1 MLKSVTEFWKNKSIK
16 LSDSFEVLITFK
28 NGKEPTS
35 LYNCTGFTIPKLE
48 YEEEVLS
55 YGNLAQV
62 FQTPKYD
69 SCKELTLEFTE
80 MMDKSKNKTKE
91 KQMVVLSKVFEYM
104 GFDTKQLF
112 ANGGLQSN
120 SATYHF
126 DKIIPTVEIKIL
138 NNKLWRYKYK
148 YHFGNLKIVNYSIYN
163 LDYQTES
170 PCKVTVNLAFETYYK
185 QAIDEPV
192 DYGET
197 PVNKTVKPKEDTKP
211 KEKEPDGKVD
221 VSLEDINGDSNA
233 RKEDIE
239 QNWKENINQSD
250 LDMMKD
256 EQLYDP
262 AYSELM
268 GLDLDSDEVE
278 PELQTEM
285 WKQSAN
291 ESDLDMIRNPE
302 LAELEDLDLDDSSP
316 ESNPPVQET
325 QVASN
330 EHIGQQTGGDKG
342 PQGPTSN
349 PNPTKIDNVKTKE
362 NTEPKPELA
371 SKPQQKKEEKSEFS
385 KSEIKEMA
393 QRAAD
398 FDKKA
403 GVKKGKT
410 GTYYAAGL
418 NAMGLNASDR
428 NDFDAAYKQN
438 M

>member
-1 MLKSVTEFWKNKSIK
+1 MIK
-16 LSDSFEVLITFK
+16 E
-28 NGKEPTS
+28 
-35 LYNCTGFTIPKLE
+35 
-48 YEEEVLS
+48 
-55 YGNLAQV
+55 
-62 FQTPKYD
+62 
-69 SCKELTLEFTE
+69 
-80 MMDKSKNKTKE
+80 
-91 KQMVVLSKVFEYM
+91 
-104 GFDTKQLF
+104 
-112 ANGGLQSN
+112 
-120 SATYHF
+120 
-126 DKIIPTVEIKIL
+126 
-138 NNKLWRYKYK
+138 
-148 YHFGNLKIVNYSIYN
+148 
-163 LDYQTES
+163 
-170 PCKVTVNLAFETYYK
+170 
-185 QAIDEPV
+185 
-192 DYGET
+192 
-197 PVNKTVKPKEDTKP
+197 
-211 KEKEPDGKVD
+211 
-221 VSLEDINGDSNA
+221 
-233 RKEDIE
+233 
-239 QNWKENINQSD
+239 
-250 LDMMKD
+250 

-316 ESNPPVQET
+316 VSNPPVEET

-330 EHIGQQTGGDKG
+330 EHIGQQTGGNKG

-428 NDFDAAYKQN
+428 NDFDGDALWGANSRHATEDSKYEFRWDGAYPSNVLYFRKRYFALARI
-438 M
+438 

>member
-1 MLKSVTEFWKNKSIK
+1 MALGQFVNITDFWHKKSIK
-16 LSDSFEVLITFK
+16 LSDAFEVLITL
-28 NGKEPTS
+28 NNKEEP
-35 LYNCTGFTIPKLE
+35 LVNCTGLTIPKLE
-48 YEEEVLS
+48 YEEETIE
-55 YGNLAQV
+55 YGNVAQV
-62 FQTPKYD
+62 FVTPKYD
-69 SCKELTLEFTE
+69 SCKELTLDFYEY
-80 MMDKSKNKTKE
+80 MDDKNNNYSCTLK
-91 KQMVVLSKVFEYM
+91 KVFDYM
-104 GFDTKQLF
+104 GYKLNQKFS
-112 ANGGLQSN
+112 NGLMTNYGVYN
-120 SATYHF
+120 I
-126 DKIIPTVEIKIL
+126 DKVIPIIQIKVL
-138 NNKLWRYKYK
+138 NNNLWRYKFL
-148 YHFGNLKIVNYSIYN
+148 YHFENLKIVNYTVYN
-163 LDYQTES
+163 YDYQNES
-170 PCKVTVNLAFETYYK
+170 PCKVTVTLSFETYYR
-185 QAIDEPV
+185 QSIDEPV
-192 DYGET
+192 DYVEELE
-197 PVNKTVKPKEDTKP
+197 KPKPTPQDPIYDPNGKANADTIFVEGDP
-211 KEKEPDGKVD
+211 K
-221 VSLEDINGDSNA
+221 A
-233 RKEDIE
+233 HKEDIE
-239 QNWKENINQSD
+239 NDWRQSTNQSD
-250 LDMMKD
+250 LDMIKE

-316 ESNPPVQET
+316 VSNPPVQET

-342 PQGPTSN
+342 PQGPSSN

-410 GTYYAAGL
+410 GTYYTAGL

-428 NDFDAAYKQN
+428 NEFDAAYKAN

>member
-1 MLKSVTEFWKNKSIK
+1 MCGILISPEGRISPSKPKHCSHRVYR
-16 LSDSFEVLITFK
+16 VLIF
-28 NGKEPTS
+28 
-35 LYNCTGFTIPKLE
+35 
-48 YEEEVLS
+48 
-55 YGNLAQV
+55 
-62 FQTPKYD
+62 
-69 SCKELTLEFTE
+69 
-80 MMDKSKNKTKE
+80 
-91 KQMVVLSKVFEYM
+91 
-104 GFDTKQLF
+104 
-112 ANGGLQSN
+112 
-120 SATYHF
+120 
-126 DKIIPTVEIKIL
+126 
-138 NNKLWRYKYK
+138 YKFK
-148 YHFGNLKIVNYSIYN
+148 YHFENLKIINYTVYN
-163 LDYQTES
+163 LDYQNES
-170 PCKVTVNLAFETYYK
+170 PCKVTVTLSFETYHK
-185 QAIDEPV
+185 QTIDEPV

-197 PVNKTVKPKEDTKP
+197 TATKKITPQDPIYDPNGKANADTIYVDGDPK
-211 KEKEPDGKVD
+211 
-221 VSLEDINGDSNA
+221 A
-233 RKEDIE
+233 HKEDIE
-239 QNWKENINQSD
+239 NDWKQSTNQSD
-250 LDMMKD
+250 LDMIKE

-316 ESNPPVQET
+316 VSNPPVQET

-349 PNPTKIDNVKTKE
+349 PNPTKIENVKVNDNKDT
-362 NTEPKPELA
+362 KPEIA
-371 SKPQQKKEEKSEFS
+371 SKPQQKTEEKSEFS

-428 NDFDAAYKQN
+428 KDFEAAYKAN

>member
-28 NGKEPTS
+28 NGNEPTS

-80 MMDKSKNKTKE
+80 MMDKSKEKTKE

-126 DKIIPTVEIKIL
+126 DKIIPTIEIKIL
-138 NNKLWRYKYK
+138 NNNLWRYKYK

-163 LDYQTES
+163 LDYQNES
-170 PCKVTVNLAFETYYK
+170 PCKVTVSLAFETYYK

-192 DYGET
+192 DYGVEQE
-197 PVNKTVKPKEDTKP
+197 KPKPTPQDP
-211 KEKEPDGKVD
+211 IYDPNGKVNAD
-221 VSLEDINGDSNA
+221 TIFVEGDPKA
-233 RKEDIE
+233 HKEDIE
-239 QNWKENINQSD
+239 NDWKQSTNQSD
-250 LDMMKD
+250 LDMIKE

-410 GTYYAAGL
+410 GTYYVAGI

-428 NDFDAAYKQN
+428 NTFDAAYKQN

>member
-1 MLKSVTEFWKNKSIK
+1 MLKSVTEFWKNKTIK

-28 NGKEPTS
+28 NGNEPTS

-80 MMDKSKNKTKE
+80 MMDKTKKTDKE
-91 KQMVVLSKVFEYM
+91 KNMVVLSKVFEYM

-126 DKIIPTVEIKIL
+126 DKIIPTIEIKIL

-163 LDYQTES
+163 LDYQNES
-170 PCKVTVNLAFETYYK
+170 PCKVTVYLAFETYYK

-192 DYGET
+192 DYGVEQE
-197 PVNKTVKPKEDTKP
+197 KPKPAPQDP
-211 KEKEPDGKVD
+211 IYDPNGKVNAD
-221 VSLEDINGDSNA
+221 TIFVEGDPKA
-233 RKEDIE
+233 HKEDIE
-239 QNWKENINQSD
+239 NDWKQSTNQSD
-250 LDMMKD
+250 LDMIKE

-268 GLDLDSDEVE
+268 GLDLDSDEIE

-316 ESNPPVQET
+316 VSNPPVQET

-330 EHIGQQTGGDKG
+330 EHIGQQTGGNKG

-349 PNPTKIDNVKTKE
+349 PNPTKIENVKVNE
-362 NTEPKPELA
+362 NKDTKPEIA

-410 GTYYAAGL
+410 GTYYTAGL

-428 NDFDAAYKQN
+428 NEFDAAYKAN

>member
-1 MLKSVTEFWKNKSIK
+1 MLKSVTEFWKNKTIK

-28 NGKEPTS
+28 NGNEPTS

-80 MMDKSKNKTKE
+80 MMDKTKQKDKE
-91 KQMVVLSKVFEYM
+91 KHMVVLSKVFEYM
-104 GFDTKQLF
+104 GFDTTQLF

-126 DKIIPTVEIKIL
+126 DKIIPTIEIKIL

-163 LDYQTES
+163 LDYQNES

-192 DYGET
+192 DYGVEQE
-197 PVNKTVKPKEDTKP
+197 KPKPAPQDP
-211 KEKEPDGKVD
+211 IYDPNGKVNAD
-221 VSLEDINGDSNA
+221 TIFVEGDPKA
-233 RKEDIE
+233 HKEDIE
-239 QNWKENINQSD
+239 NDWKQSTNQSD
-250 LDMMKD
+250 LDMIKE

-330 EHIGQQTGGDKG
+330 EHIGQQTGGNKG

-349 PNPTKIDNVKTKE
+349 PNPTKIENVKVNE
-362 NTEPKPELA
+362 NTEPKPEIA

>member
-1 MLKSVTEFWKNKSIK
+1 MALGQFVNITDFWHKKSIK
-16 LSDSFEVLITFK
+16 LSDAFEVLIKLNPSFDY
-28 NGKEPTS
+28 EP
-35 LYNCTGFTIPKLE
+35 LVHCTGFTLPKLE
-48 YEEEVLS
+48 YEEETIE
-55 YGNLAQV
+55 YGNVAQV
-62 FQTPKYD
+62 FVTPKYD
-69 SCKELTLEFTE
+69 SCKELTLDFYEY
-80 MMDKSKNKTKE
+80 MDDKNKNYSCT
-91 KQMVVLSKVFEYM
+91 LSKIFDYM
-104 GFDTKQLF
+104 GYKLNQKFSD
-112 ANGGLQSN
+112 GLMSN
-120 SATYHF
+120 YGVYNI
-126 DKIIPTVEIKIL
+126 DKVIPVIDIKVL
-138 NNKLWRYKYK
+138 NNVLWRYKFK
-148 YHFGNLKIVNYSIYN
+148 YHFENLKIINYTVYN
-163 LDYQTES
+163 LDYQNES
-170 PCKVTVNLAFETYYK
+170 PCKVTVTLSFETYHK
-185 QAIDEPV
+185 QTIDEPV
-192 DYGET
+192 NYGET
-197 PVNKTVKPKEDTKP
+197 TSTKKITPQDQIYDPNGKANADTIFVEGDPK
-211 KEKEPDGKVD
+211 
-221 VSLEDINGDSNA
+221 A
-233 RKEDIE
+233 HKEDIE
-239 QNWKENINQSD
+239 NDWKQSTNQSD
-250 LDMMKD
+250 LDMIKE

-316 ESNPPVQET
+316 ASNPPVQET

-330 EHIGQQTGGDKG
+330 EHIGQQTGGNKG

-349 PNPTKIDNVKTKE
+349 PNPTKIENVKVNE
-362 NTEPKPELA
+362 NKDTKPELA

-410 GTYYAAGL
+410 GTYYEAGL

-428 NDFDAAYKQN
+428 NDFEAAYKAN

>member
-1 MLKSVTEFWKNKSIK
+1 MALGQFVNITDFWHKKSIK
-16 LSDSFEVLITFK
+16 LSDAFEVLIKLNPSFDY
-28 NGKEPTS
+28 EP
-35 LYNCTGFTIPKLE
+35 LVHCTGFTLPKLE
-48 YEEEVLS
+48 YEEETIE
-55 YGNLAQV
+55 YGNVAQV
-62 FQTPKYD
+62 FVTPKYD
-69 SCKELTLEFTE
+69 SCKELTLDFYEY
-80 MMDKSKNKTKE
+80 MDDKNNNYSCT
-91 KQMVVLSKVFEYM
+91 LSKIFDYM
-104 GFDTKQLF
+104 GYKLNQKFSD
-112 ANGGLQSN
+112 GLMSN
-120 SATYHF
+120 YGVYNI
-126 DKIIPTVEIKIL
+126 DKVIPVIDIKVL
-138 NNKLWRYKYK
+138 NNVLWRYKFK
-148 YHFGNLKIVNYSIYN
+148 YHFENLKIINYTVYN
-163 LDYQTES
+163 LDYQNES
-170 PCKVTVNLAFETYYK
+170 PCKVTVTLSFETYHK
-185 QAIDEPV
+185 QTIDEEV
-192 DYGET
+192 KYGET
-197 PVNKTVKPKEDTKP
+197 TETKKITPKDPIYDPNGKANADTIYVDGDP
-211 KEKEPDGKVD
+211 K
-221 VSLEDINGDSNA
+221 A
-233 RKEDIE
+233 HKEDIE
-239 QNWKENINQSD
+239 NDWKQSTNQSD
-250 LDMMKD
+250 LDMIKE

-316 ESNPPVQET
+316 VSNPPVQET

-330 EHIGQQTGGDKG
+330 EHIGQQTGGNKG

-349 PNPTKIDNVKTKE
+349 PNPTKIENVKVNE
-362 NTEPKPELA
+362 NKEPKPEIA
-371 SKPQQKKEEKSEFS
+371 SKPEKKKEEKSEFS

-410 GTYYAAGL
+410 GTYYTAGL

-428 NDFDAAYKQN
+428 KDFENAYKAS

>member
-126 DKIIPTVEIKIL
+126 DKIIPTIEIKIL

-163 LDYQTES
+163 LDYQNES
-170 PCKVTVNLAFETYYK
+170 PCKVTVYLAFETYYK

-192 DYGET
+192 DYGVEQE
-197 PVNKTVKPKEDTKP
+197 KPKPAPQDP
-211 KEKEPDGKVD
+211 IYDPNGKVNAD
-221 VSLEDINGDSNA
+221 TIFVEGDPKA
-233 RKEDIE
+233 HKEDIE
-239 QNWKENINQSD
+239 NDWNQSTNQSD
-250 LDMMKD
+250 LDMIKE

>member
-1 MLKSVTEFWKNKSIK
+1 MVSPF
-16 LSDSFEVLITFK
+16 
-28 NGKEPTS
+28 
-35 LYNCTGFTIPKLE
+35 LE
-48 YEEEVLS
+48 
-55 YGNLAQV
+55 
-62 FQTPKYD
+62 
-69 SCKELTLEFTE
+69 
-80 MMDKSKNKTKE
+80 
-91 KQMVVLSKVFEYM
+91 
-104 GFDTKQLF
+104 
-112 ANGGLQSN
+112 
-120 SATYHF
+120 
-126 DKIIPTVEIKIL
+126 
-138 NNKLWRYKYK
+138 
-148 YHFGNLKIVNYSIYN
+148 
-163 LDYQTES
+163 
-170 PCKVTVNLAFETYYK
+170 
-185 QAIDEPV
+185 
-192 DYGET
+192 
-197 PVNKTVKPKEDTKP
+197 
-211 KEKEPDGKVD
+211 
-221 VSLEDINGDSNA
+221 
-233 RKEDIE
+233 EDIE
-239 QNWKENINQSD
+239 NDWKQSTNQSD
-250 LDMMKD
+250 LDMIKE

-316 ESNPPVQET
+316 VSNPPVQET

-330 EHIGQQTGGDKG
+330 EHIGQQTGGNKG

-349 PNPTKIDNVKTKE
+349 PNPTKIENVKVNE
-362 NTEPKPELA
+362 NKDTKPEIA

-410 GTYYAAGL
+410 GTYYEAGL
-418 NAMGLNASDR
+418 NAMGLNAGDR
-428 NDFDAAYKQN
+428 NTFDAAYKQN

>member
-1 MLKSVTEFWKNKSIK
+1 MLGQFVNITDFWHKKSIK
-16 LSDSFEVLITFK
+16 LSDAFEVLITL
-28 NGKEPTS
+28 NNKEEP
-35 LYNCTGFTIPKLE
+35 LVNCTGFTIPKLE
-48 YEEEVLS
+48 YEEETIE
-55 YGNLAQV
+55 YGNVAQV
-62 FQTPKYD
+62 FVTPKYD
-69 SCKELTLEFTE
+69 SCKELTLDFYEY
-80 MMDKSKNKTKE
+80 MDDKNNNYSCTLK
-91 KQMVVLSKVFEYM
+91 KVFDYI
-104 GFDTKQLF
+104 GYKLNQKFS
-112 ANGGLQSN
+112 NGLMTNYGVYN
-120 SATYHF
+120 I
-126 DKIIPTVEIKIL
+126 DKVIPIIQIKVL
-138 NNKLWRYKYK
+138 NNNLWRYKFL
-148 YHFGNLKIVNYSIYN
+148 YHFENLKIVNYTVYN
-163 LDYQTES
+163 YDYQNES
-170 PCKVTVNLAFETYYK
+170 PCKVTVTLSFETYYR
-185 QAIDEPV
+185 QTIDEPV

-197 PVNKTVKPKEDTKP
+197 TETKKITPQDPIYDPNGKANADTIFVEGDPK
-211 KEKEPDGKVD
+211 
-221 VSLEDINGDSNA
+221 A
-233 RKEDIE
+233 HKEDIE
-239 QNWKENINQSD
+239 NDWKQSTNQSD
-250 LDMMKD
+250 LDMIKE

-262 AYSELM
+262 AYNELM

-302 LAELEDLDLDDSSP
+302 LAELEDLDLEDSSP
-316 ESNPPVQET
+316 VSNPPVQET

-410 GTYYAAGL
+410 GTYYTAGL

-428 NDFDAAYKQN
+428 NEFDAAYKAN

>member
-1 MLKSVTEFWKNKSIK
+1 MLKSVTNFWSNKSIK
-16 LSDSFEVLITFK
+16 LSDAFEVLITFK
-28 NGKEPTS
+28 NGNEPTS

-80 MMDKSKNKTKE
+80 MMDKTKKKTKE
-91 KQMVVLSKVFEYM
+91 KHMVVLSKVFEYM
-104 GFDTKQLF
+104 GFDTTQLF
-112 ANGGLQSN
+112 ANGEMQSN

-126 DKIIPTVEIKIL
+126 DKIIPTIEIKIL
-138 NNKLWRYKYK
+138 NNNLWRYKYK

-163 LDYQTES
+163 LDYQNES
-170 PCKVTVNLAFETYYK
+170 PCKVTVTLSFETYYK

-192 DYGET
+192 NYGET
-197 PVNKTVKPKEDTKP
+197 TETKKITP
-211 KEKEPDGKVD
+211 QDPIYDPNGKVNAD
-221 VSLEDINGDSNA
+221 TIFVEGDPKA
-233 RKEDIE
+233 HKEDIE
-239 QNWKENINQSD
+239 NDWKQSTNQSD
-250 LDMMKD
+250 LDMIKE

-262 AYSELM
+262 AFGELP
-268 GLDLDSDEVE
+268 DLDDDDMT
-278 PELQTEM
+278 PELQTEIY
-285 WKQSAN
+285 KYEAN
-291 ESDLDMIRNPE
+291 QSDLDMIRNPE
-302 LAELEDLDLDDSSP
+302 LAELPDLDFEDSSP
-316 ESNPPVQET
+316 VSNPPTQET

-349 PNPTKIDNVKTKE
+349 PNPTKIENVKVNE
-362 NTEPKPELA
+362 NKDTKPELA

-398 FDKKA
+398 YDKKA

-410 GTYYAAGL
+410 GTYYSAGL
-418 NAMGLNASDR
+418 NSMGLNASDR
-428 NDFDAAYKQN
+428 KDFEAAYKAN

>member
-1 MLKSVTEFWKNKSIK
+1 MLGQFVNITDFWHNKSIK
-16 LSDSFEVLITFK
+16 LSDAFEVLITL
-28 NGKEPTS
+28 NNKEEP
-35 LYNCTGFTIPKLE
+35 LVNCTGFTIPKLE
-48 YEEEVLS
+48 YEEETIE
-55 YGNLAQV
+55 YGNVAQV
-62 FQTPKYD
+62 FVTPKYD
-69 SCKELTLEFTE
+69 SCKELTLDFYEY
-80 MMDKSKNKTKE
+80 MDDKNNNYSCTLK
-91 KQMVVLSKVFEYM
+91 KVFDYM
-104 GFDTKQLF
+104 GYKLNQKFS
-112 ANGGLQSN
+112 NGLMTNYGVYN
-120 SATYHF
+120 I
-126 DKIIPTVEIKIL
+126 DKVIPIIQIKVL
-138 NNKLWRYKYK
+138 NNNLWRYKFL
-148 YHFGNLKIVNYSIYN
+148 YHFENLKIVNYTVYN
-163 LDYQTES
+163 YDYQNES
-170 PCKVTVNLAFETYYK
+170 PCKVTVTLSFETYYR

-192 DYGET
+192 DYAEELE
-197 PVNKTVKPKEDTKP
+197 KPKPTPQDQIYDP
-211 KEKEPDGKVD
+211 NGKVKYD
-221 VSLEDINGDSNA
+221 GVDINGQSVSN
-233 RKEDIE
+233 KEDIE
-239 QNWKENINQSD
+239 NDWKQSTNQSD
-250 LDMMKD
+250 LDMIKE

-316 ESNPPVQET
+316 VSNPPVQET

-330 EHIGQQTGGDKG
+330 EHIGQQTGGNKG

-349 PNPTKIDNVKTKE
+349 PNPTKIENVKVNE
-362 NTEPKPELA
+362 NKDTKPEIA

-410 GTYYAAGL
+410 GTYYEAGL
-418 NAMGLNASDR
+418 NAMGLNAGDR
-428 NDFDAAYKQN
+428 NTFDAAYKQN

>member
-1 MLKSVTEFWKNKSIK
+1 MALGQFVNITNFWHKKSIK
-16 LSDSFEVLITFK
+16 LSDAFEVLITL
-28 NGKEPTS
+28 NNKEEP
-35 LYNCTGFTIPKLE
+35 LVNCTGIILPKLE
-48 YEEEVLS
+48 YEEETIE
-55 YGNLAQV
+55 YGNVAQV
-62 FQTPKYD
+62 FVTPKYD
-69 SCKELTLEFTE
+69 SCKELTLDFYEY
-80 MMDKSKNKTKE
+80 MDDKNNNYSCTLK
-91 KQMVVLSKVFEYM
+91 KVFDYM
-104 GFDTKQLF
+104 GYKLNQKFS
-112 ANGGLQSN
+112 NGLMTNYGVYN
-120 SATYHF
+120 I
-126 DKIIPTVEIKIL
+126 DKVIPIIQIKVL
-138 NNKLWRYKYK
+138 NNNLWRYKFL
-148 YHFGNLKIVNYSIYN
+148 YHFENLKIVNYTVYN
-163 LDYQTES
+163 FDYQNES
-170 PCKVTVNLAFETYYK
+170 PCKVTVTLSFETYYK

-192 DYGET
+192 EYGET
-197 PVNKTVKPKEDTKP
+197 TETKKITP
-211 KEKEPDGKVD
+211 QDPIYDPNGKVNAD
-221 VSLEDINGDSNA
+221 TIFVEGDPKA
-233 RKEDIE
+233 HKEDIE
-239 QNWKENINQSD
+239 NDWKQSTNQSD
-250 LDMMKD
+250 LDMIKE

-316 ESNPPVQET
+316 VSNPPVQET
-325 QVASN
+325 HVASN
-330 EHIGQQTGGDKG
+330 EHIGQQTGGNKG

-371 SKPQQKKEEKSEFS
+371 SKPEKKKEEKSEFS

-393 QRAAD
+393 QRAAA
-398 FDKKA
+398 FDKQA

-410 GTYYAAGL
+410 GTYYTAGL

-428 NDFDAAYKQN
+428 NTFDTAYKAS

>member
-1 MLKSVTEFWKNKSIK
+1 MLKSVTEFWKNKTIK

-28 NGKEPTS
+28 NGNEPTS

-80 MMDKSKNKTKE
+80 MMDKTKQKDKE
-91 KQMVVLSKVFEYM
+91 KHMVVLSKVFEYM
-104 GFDTKQLF
+104 GFDTTQLF

-126 DKIIPTVEIKIL
+126 DKIIPTIEIKIL

-163 LDYQTES
+163 LDYQNES

-192 DYGET
+192 DYGVEQE
-197 PVNKTVKPKEDTKP
+197 KPKPAPQDP
-211 KEKEPDGKVD
+211 IYDPNGKVNAD
-221 VSLEDINGDSNA
+221 TIFVEGDPKA
-233 RKEDIE
+233 HKEDIE
-239 QNWKENINQSD
+239 NDWKQSTNQSD
-250 LDMMKD
+250 LDMIKE

-285 WKQSAN
+285 WKQAAN

-330 EHIGQQTGGDKG
+330 EHIGQQTGGNKG

-349 PNPTKIDNVKTKE
+349 PNPTKIENVKVNE
-362 NTEPKPELA
+362 NTEPKPEIA

>member
-1 MLKSVTEFWKNKSIK
+1 MLKSVTEYWKNKTIK

-28 NGKEPTS
+28 TGKEPTS

-80 MMDKSKNKTKE
+80 MIDKSKKTNKE
-91 KQMVVLSKVFEYM
+91 KHMVVLSKVFEYM
-104 GFDTKQLF
+104 GFDTTQLF
-112 ANGGLQSN
+112 ANGELQSN
-120 SATYHF
+120 FATYSF

-197 PVNKTVKPKEDTKP
+197 PANKTVKPKEDTKP
-211 KEKEPDGKVD
+211 KEPDGKVE
-221 VSLEDINGDSNA
+221 VSLDGIDGNPAA

-239 QNWKENINQSD
+239 QNWKESINQSD

-262 AYSELM
+262 AFGELP
-268 GLDLDSDEVE
+268 DLDDDEMT
-278 PELQTEM
+278 PELQTEVY
-285 WKQSAN
+285 KYEAN
-291 ESDLDMIRNPE
+291 QSDLDMIRYPG

-316 ESNPPVQET
+316 VSNPPTQET

-330 EHIGQQTGGDKG
+330 EQIGQQTGGYKG

-349 PNPTKIDNVKTKE
+349 PNPTKIENVKVNE
-362 NTEPKPELA
+362 NKDTKPEIA

-393 QRAAD
+393 QKAAD

-410 GTYYAAGL
+410 GTYYEAGM

-428 NDFDAAYKQN
+428 NDFEAAYKAN

>member
-1 MLKSVTEFWKNKSIK
+1 MLKSVTNFWSTKSIK
-16 LSDSFEVLITFK
+16 LSDAFEVLITYTD
-28 NGKEPTS
+28 GEEPTS

-55 YGNLAQV
+55 YGNLAQI

-69 SCKELTLEFTE
+69 SCKELILEFTE
-80 MMDKSKNKTKE
+80 MMDKSKKTNKE
-91 KQMVVLSKVFEYM
+91 KHMVVLSKVFKYM
-104 GFDTKQLF
+104 GFKTTQLF
-112 ANGGLQSN
+112 ANGEMQSN
-120 SATYHF
+120 SATYYF
-126 DKIIPTVEIKIL
+126 DKIIPTIEIKIL
-138 NNKLWRYKYK
+138 NNNLWRYKYK

-163 LDYQTES
+163 LDYQNES

-185 QAIDEPV
+185 QAIDEEV
-192 DYGET
+192 KYGET
-197 PVNKTVKPKEDTKP
+197 TETKKITPKDP
-211 KEKEPDGKVD
+211 IYDPNGKVNYD
-221 VSLEDINGDSNA
+221 SVDINGQSVSN
-233 RKEDIE
+233 KEDIE
-239 QNWKENINQSD
+239 NDWRQSTNQSD
-250 LDMMKD
+250 LDMIKE

-262 AYSELM
+262 AFNELM

-316 ESNPPVQET
+316 VSNPPVQET

-330 EHIGQQTGGDKG
+330 EHIGQQTGGNKG

-349 PNPTKIDNVKTKE
+349 PNPAKIENVKVNE
-362 NTEPKPELA
+362 NKDTKPEIA
-371 SKPQQKKEEKSEFS
+371 AKPQEKKKEEPTYS

-393 QRAAD
+393 QRAAA
-398 FDKKA
+398 FDKQA

-410 GTYYAAGL
+410 GTYYTAGL
-418 NAMGLNASDR
+418 NAMGLNAGDR
-428 NDFDAAYKQN
+428 NTFDTEYKAN

>member
-1 MLKSVTEFWKNKSIK
+1 MLGQFVNITDFWHNKSIK
-16 LSDSFEVLITFK
+16 LSDAFEVLITL
-28 NGKEPTS
+28 NNKEEP
-35 LYNCTGFTIPKLE
+35 LVNCTGFTIPKLE
-48 YEEEVLS
+48 YEEETIE
-55 YGNLAQV
+55 YGNVAQV
-62 FQTPKYD
+62 FVTPKYD
-69 SCKELTLEFTE
+69 SCKELTLDFYEY
-80 MMDKSKNKTKE
+80 MDDKNNNYSCTLK
-91 KQMVVLSKVFEYM
+91 KVFDYM
-104 GFDTKQLF
+104 GYKLNQKFS
-112 ANGGLQSN
+112 NGLMTNYGVYN
-120 SATYHF
+120 I
-126 DKIIPTVEIKIL
+126 DKVIPIIQIKVL
-138 NNKLWRYKYK
+138 NNNLWRYKFL
-148 YHFGNLKIVNYSIYN
+148 YHFENLKIVNYTVYN
-163 LDYQTES
+163 YDYQNES
-170 PCKVTVNLAFETYYK
+170 PCKVTVTLSFETYYR

-192 DYGET
+192 DYAEELE
-197 PVNKTVKPKEDTKP
+197 KPKPTPQDQIYDP
-211 KEKEPDGKVD
+211 NGKVKYD
-221 VSLEDINGDSNA
+221 GVDINGQSVSN
-233 RKEDIE
+233 KEDIE
-239 QNWKENINQSD
+239 NDWKQSTNQSD
-250 LDMMKD
+250 LDMIKE

-316 ESNPPVQET
+316 VSNPPVQET

-330 EHIGQQTGGDKG
+330 EHIGQQTGGNKG

-349 PNPTKIDNVKTKE
+349 PNPTKIENVKVNE
-362 NTEPKPELA
+362 NKDTKPEIA
-371 SKPQQKKEEKSEFS
+371 SKPQQKKEEPSYS

-410 GTYYAAGL
+410 GTYYTAGL
-418 NAMGLNASDR
+418 NAMGLNAGDR
-428 NDFDAAYKQN
+428 NTFDAAYKQN

>member
-1 MLKSVTEFWKNKSIK
+1 MLGQFVNITDFWHKKSIK
-16 LSDSFEVLITFK
+16 LSDAFEVLIKLNPSFDY
-28 NGKEPTS
+28 EP
-35 LYNCTGFTIPKLE
+35 LVHCTGFTLPKLE
-48 YEEEVLS
+48 YEEETIE
-55 YGNLAQV
+55 YGNVAQV
-62 FQTPKYD
+62 FVTPKYD
-69 SCKELTLEFTE
+69 SCKELTLDFYEY
-80 MMDKSKNKTKE
+80 MDDKNKNYSCT
-91 KQMVVLSKVFEYM
+91 LSKIFDYM
-104 GFDTKQLF
+104 GYKLNQKFSD
-112 ANGGLQSN
+112 GLMSN
-120 SATYHF
+120 YGVYNI
-126 DKIIPTVEIKIL
+126 DKVIPVIDIKVL
-138 NNKLWRYKYK
+138 NNVLWRYKFK
-148 YHFGNLKIVNYSIYN
+148 YHFENLKIINYTVYN
-163 LDYQTES
+163 LDYQNES
-170 PCKVTVNLAFETYYK
+170 PCKVTVTLSFETYHK
-185 QAIDEPV
+185 QTIDEPV

-197 PVNKTVKPKEDTKP
+197 TATKKITPQDPIYDPNGKANADTIYVDGDPK
-211 KEKEPDGKVD
+211 
-221 VSLEDINGDSNA
+221 A
-233 RKEDIE
+233 HKEDIE
-239 QNWKENINQSD
+239 NDWKQSTNQSD
-250 LDMMKD
+250 LDMIKE

-316 ESNPPVQET
+316 VSNPPVQET

-330 EHIGQQTGGDKG
+330 EHIGQQTGGNKG

-349 PNPTKIDNVKTKE
+349 PNPTKIENVKVNDNKDT
-362 NTEPKPELA
+362 KPEIA
-371 SKPQQKKEEKSEFS
+371 SKPQQKTEEKSE
-385 KSEIKEMA
+385 EMA

-428 NDFDAAYKQN
+428 KDFEAAYKAN

>member
-1 MLKSVTEFWKNKSIK
+1 MALGQFVNITDFWHKKSIK
-16 LSDSFEVLITFK
+16 LSDAFEVLITL
-28 NGKEPTS
+28 NNKEEP
-35 LYNCTGFTIPKLE
+35 LVNCTGLTIPKLE
-48 YEEEVLS
+48 YEEETIE
-55 YGNLAQV
+55 YGNVAQV
-62 FQTPKYD
+62 FVTPKYD
-69 SCKELTLEFTE
+69 SCKELTLDFYEY
-80 MMDKSKNKTKE
+80 MDDKNNNYSCTLK
-91 KQMVVLSKVFEYM
+91 KVFDYM
-104 GFDTKQLF
+104 GYKLNQKFS
-112 ANGGLQSN
+112 NGLMTNYGVYN
-120 SATYHF
+120 I
-126 DKIIPTVEIKIL
+126 DKVIPIIQIKVL
-138 NNKLWRYKYK
+138 NNNLWRYKFL
-148 YHFGNLKIVNYSIYN
+148 YHFENLKIVNYTVYN
-163 LDYQTES
+163 YDYQNES
-170 PCKVTVNLAFETYYK
+170 PCKVTVTLSFETYYR
-185 QAIDEPV
+185 QTIDEPV
-192 DYGET
+192 DYGEELE
-197 PVNKTVKPKEDTKP
+197 KPKPTPQDPIYDPNGKANADTIFVEGDP
-211 KEKEPDGKVD
+211 K
-221 VSLEDINGDSNA
+221 A
-233 RKEDIE
+233 HKEDIE
-239 QNWKENINQSD
+239 NDWRQSTNQSD
-250 LDMMKD
+250 LDMIKE

-262 AYSELM
+262 AYNELM

-316 ESNPPVQET
+316 VSNPPVQET

-342 PQGPTSN
+342 PQGPSSN

-410 GTYYAAGL
+410 GTYYTAGL

-428 NDFDAAYKQN
+428 NEFDAAYKAN